1 MVIIYHQRLVLFGIK
16 YNREGDFMSSKKFDK
31 PVCLVCDK
39 CDRGT
44 SNAKLC
50 ILTGEDVS
58 REHFALSSPESCPKR
73 KEK

>member
-1 MVIIYHQRLVLFGIK
+1 MYD
-16 YNREGDFMSSKKFDK
+16 NKFDK

-44 SNAKLC
+44 ENVKLC
-50 ILTGEDVS
+50 SLTGEDVS
-58 REHFALSSPESCPKR
+58 KEHFALSSPISCPKR

>member
-1 MVIIYHQRLVLFGIK
+1 
-16 YNREGDFMSSKKFDK
+16 MSSKKFDK

-50 ILTGEDVS
+50 SLTGEDVS
-58 REHFALSSPESCPKR
+58 KEHFALSSPDSCPRR